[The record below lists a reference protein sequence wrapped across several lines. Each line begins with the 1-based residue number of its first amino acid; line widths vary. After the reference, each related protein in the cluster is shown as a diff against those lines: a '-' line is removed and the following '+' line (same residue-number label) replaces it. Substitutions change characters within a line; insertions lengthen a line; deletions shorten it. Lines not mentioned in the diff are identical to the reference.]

1 MKHIRTFSKLTERRG
16 QENPDCSLECQL
28 VYIPTGMGY
37 NKKMPRGRKPKIQ
50 AASPAI
56 LRHFDQMGKR
66 VFNAQ
71 EIARI
76 LDEQRDG
83 WQLAA
88 STKLE
93 IEITIEFAIDAAQ
106 KIQVEGGG
114 DAGGIVVGIQ
124 Q

>member
-1 MKHIRTFSKLTERRG
+1 MCRYIYLHMKHIRTFSKLTERRG

-88 STKLE
+88 STRLDKF
-93 IEITIEFAIDAAQ
+93 IEFI
-106 KIQVEGGG
+106 GPP
-114 DAGGIVVGIQ
+114 
-124 Q
+124 

>member
-1 MKHIRTFSKLTERRG
+1 
-16 QENPDCSLECQL
+16 
-28 VYIPTGMGY
+28 
-37 NKKMPRGRKPKIQ
+37 MPRGRKPKLQ
-50 AASPAI
+50 TASPAI

-88 STKLE
+88 STKLDKF
-93 IEITIEFAIDAAQ
+93 IEFI
-106 KIQVEGGG
+106 GPP
-114 DAGGIVVGIQ
+114 
-124 Q
+124 